1 MQARRRQNLYAKTK
15 QGLQRSVTVQKLIH
29 NWVRP
34 HWGLA
39 KGTTPAMVMGFY
51 DRPVKMEE
59 FLCWRGLPPITH

>member
-1 MQARRRQNLYAKTK
+1 
-15 QGLQRSVTVQKLIH
+15 VTVQKLIH